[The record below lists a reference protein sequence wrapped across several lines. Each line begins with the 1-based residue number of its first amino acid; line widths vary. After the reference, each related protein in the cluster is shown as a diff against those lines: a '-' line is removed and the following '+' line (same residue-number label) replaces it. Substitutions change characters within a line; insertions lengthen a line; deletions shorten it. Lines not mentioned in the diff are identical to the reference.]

1 MSKIEVITLVNS
13 NGMEL
18 KVSNFGAT
26 IIGLKVPGKYNKLTN
41 VVVSLQNPNDY
52 INEPHPCLGS
62 SIGRYAGRISN
73 GEFYVEGKSYTIYN
87 EDGVHL
93 HGGKEGFD
101 KKYWNIN
108 EVNENENPY
117 VVLSIFSKDL
127 DEGYPGN
134 LKATVCYR
142 LTENNELKISY
153 KATTDKATPVN
164 LTNHA
169 YYNLNGE
176 GDVLNHELMINSTHT
191 LEVSSQ
197 LLPSGKLIPS
207 ENNRFDRTKLA
218 LIGRNDFIG
227 FDDSFILGEGELKA
241 VLASKKSGIKM
252 EVFTNQ
258 PACVVYTP
266 VSLGDLS
273 IKQDAEFGKFSSIC
287 FETQNYPDAPN
298 NENFPSSIL
307 YPGKEYVNESIFKF
321 SKI

>member
-1 MSKIEVITLVNS
+1 MSKIEVIKLVNS

-18 KVSNFGAT
+18 HISNFGAT
-26 IIGLKVPGKYNKLTN
+26 IISLNVPNKNNDLVN
-41 VVVSLQNPNDY
+41 VVVSLKNPDDY
-52 INEPHPCLGS
+52 INEPHPFLGTS
-62 SIGRYAGRISN
+62 VGRYAGRIS
-73 GEFYVEGKSYTIYN
+73 GGKFSVDGVEYPIYT

-93 HGGKEGFD
+93 HGGKVSFASRFWKIEE
-101 KKYWNIN
+101 KSRTK
-108 EVNENENPY
+108 
-117 VVLSIFSKDL
+117 VVLSIFSEDF

-134 LKATVCYR
+134 LTAKVCYE
-142 LTENNELKISY
+142 LTEENEMKISY
-153 KATTDKATPVN
+153 SATSDMSTPVN

-169 YYNLNGE
+169 YYNLDGE
-176 GDVLNHELMINSTHT
+176 GDVLNHELLINSTHT

-197 LLPSGKLIPS
+197 LLPSGKLLPS

-252 EVFTNQ
+252 EVFSNQ

-266 VSLGDLS
+266 VELGDLP
-273 IKQDAEFGKFSSIC
+273 IKNNAVFSKFSSIC

-307 YPGKEYVNESIFKF
+307 HPGEGYLNESTFKF
-321 SKI
+321 SLI